1 MAEKLIV
8 PSLRGTAIGRGL
20 ILSNIYVGVGR
31 TTAWEDE
38 NDPPTPS
45 SNIEEIEEL
54 LIYKKPDKIAFIV
67 PDEDEGTIT
76 VLGNKYRELT
86 LEEARTLQS
95 RLMLISV
102 TFSTS
107 DFGGI
112 ANYRQLGVF
121 AYVIPTT
128 GNEAKTVLLPEEIDD
143 PGYPIHFANRSP
155 YYCYANHGET
165 INLIVAY

>member
-1 MAEKLIV
+1 MAEKIIV

-31 TTAWEDE
+31 TTAWNDE

-45 SNIEEIEEL
+45 SNVEEITEL
-54 LIYKKPDKIAFIV
+54 LIYKKPDKVAFIV
-67 PDEDEGTIT
+67 PDNDGTIT

-95 RLMLISV
+95 RLMLVSV

-112 ANYRQLGVF
+112 ADYRQLGVF
-121 AYVIPTT
+121 AYVIPTA
-128 GNEAKTVLLPEEIDD
+128 GNEAKSVLLPAEIND